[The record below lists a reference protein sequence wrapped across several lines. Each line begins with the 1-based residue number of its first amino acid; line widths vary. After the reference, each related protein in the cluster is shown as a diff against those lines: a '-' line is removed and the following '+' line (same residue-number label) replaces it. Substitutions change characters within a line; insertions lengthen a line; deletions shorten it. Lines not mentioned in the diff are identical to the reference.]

1 MKFPDTSWLCLA
13 TPPLLPDYSPW
24 KTDYRIHEMPL
35 KILSTDGGAW
45 SDMYNVQNILFYGG
59 RCYCTAEGKNANV
72 NVIFC
77 HESERLMWISSLMVV
92 APTYGYTAP
101 IESGVV
107 FVSHDVSVVE
117 SSHKFNNMTEEKWEE
132 LKKNYKNSFE
142 LQTAG
147 CPIAYFKC
155 DPESRRV
162 VVNLSFPFPVG
173 RYVLLKMIKPSWPS
187 PNASSAPNID
197 IEYFA
202 VFGSD
207 INI

>member
-1 MKFPDTSWLCLA
+1 MLNRASTHTIIRSYCLYQMKVDCVPSPLTSH
-13 TPPLLPDYSPW
+13 S
-24 KTDYRIHEMPL
+24 I
-35 KILSTDGGAW
+35 
-45 SDMYNVQNILFYGG
+45 
-59 RCYCTAEGKNANV
+59 
-72 NVIFC
+72 
-77 HESERLMWISSLMVV
+77 
-92 APTYGYTAP
+92 
-101 IESGVV
+101 
-107 FVSHDVSVVE
+107 VS
-117 SSHKFNNMTEEKWEE
+117 
-132 LKKNYKNSFE
+132 E

-162 VVNLSFPFPVG
+162 VVHLSFPFPVG